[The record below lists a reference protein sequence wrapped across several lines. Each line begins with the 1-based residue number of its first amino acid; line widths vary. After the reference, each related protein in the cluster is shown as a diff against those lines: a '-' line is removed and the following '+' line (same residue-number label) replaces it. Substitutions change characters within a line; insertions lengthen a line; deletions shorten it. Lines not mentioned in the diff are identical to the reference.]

1 MSVDLQKVERK
12 FQKVMINY
20 KIFCI
25 LRPKISNFQ
34 LQNVFFFIV
43 LRSFFAELNL
53 LKITKQNFWSLN
65 FCD

>member
-25 LRPKISNFQ
+25 LRPKTSNFQ
-34 LQNVFFFIV
+34 LQNVFFFHCFTIIFRRIKPV
-43 LRSFFAELNL
+43 ENY
-53 LKITKQNFWSLN
+53 KTKFLVP
-65 FCD
+65 